1 MPPEQKSDDETRPTV
16 GVYDRPANAD
26 RKPVLPIVIAVAVS
40 AAIGVASWFMF
51 WPQG

>member
-1 MPPEQKSDDETRPTV
+1 MPQDPPTGDKPRSTV
-16 GVYDRPANAD
+16 GVYDRPASAD

-51 WPQG
+51 WPQ